1 MKEMTFIT
9 TCDGS
14 DDCRNEVAR
23 ESVQLAF
30 AGKSV
35 TVDLCAMHYEDFAIT
50 LDTALDRGVPVVEK
64 KKRKSPTKKTVVM
77 AAAKSAQTSVEPADV
92 PKLDAPSSASSA
104 VVDKSRICAFCGEMK
119 RSNAGLA
126 QHLRHKHSKT
136 MAQHNTAEARKNKE
150 QK

>member
-50 LDTALDRGVPVVEK
+50 LDTALDRGVPAVEK

-77 AAAKSAQTSVEPADV
+77 AAPKSAQTSVAPADV
-92 PKLDAPSSASSA
+92 PKLDAPAPSF
-104 VVDKSRICAFCGEMK
+104 VDKSRVCFYCGEYK
-119 RSNAGLA
+119 KSNAGLA

-136 MAQHNTAEARKNKE
+136 MAQHNAAEAKKNKE